1 MATQLARSIQAE
13 IRQMDGNMQCVECSA
28 ASPQWA
34 SVSYGTLFCLKCSGQ
49 HRSLGVHLSFV
60 RSMQMDS
67 WTDKQIQTLR
77 VGGNK
82 NMKAFFEQYQVPKTL
97 SIKEKYNTV
106 QAEAYRERIVALRD
120 GKPPPCT
127 TVPVYKPPAPRA
139 DGLSEDE
146 AARKTM
152 RRRLSEDD
160 AARKAM
166 RRRLKEEEA
175 ARKRMSRRLS
185 DEDAARKRVRQ
196 PCDLQ
201 PSREWVQKWV
211 QEQLTNF
218 YTKSVKCLCVVN
230 CLAVCVRACVRA
242 CVYVCC
248 VSCAC
253 VLCIVRMLCVC
264 VCVCGCSYA
273 CHQSH

>member
-67 WTDKQIQTLR
+67 WTDKQIQALR

-82 NMKAFFEQYQVPKTL
+82 NMKAFFEQYQVPETL
-97 SIKEKYNTV
+97 SIKEKYDTA

-127 TVPVYKPPAPRA
+127 TVPVYKPPTPRA
-139 DGLSEDE
+139 DGLSEEE

-152 RRRLSEDD
+152 RRRL
-160 AARKAM
+160 R
-166 RRRLKEEEA
+166 EEEA
-175 ARKRMSRRLS
+175 ARKSMSRRLS
-185 DEDAARKRVRQ
+185 PPVLTRRATA
-196 PCDLQ
+196 
-201 PSREWVQKWV
+201 QK
-211 QEQLTNF
+211 
-218 YTKSVKCLCVVN
+218 K
-230 CLAVCVRACVRA
+230 
-242 CVYVCC
+242 
-248 VSCAC
+248 VS
-253 VLCIVRMLCVC
+253 
-264 VCVCGCSYA
+264 
-273 CHQSH
+273 Q